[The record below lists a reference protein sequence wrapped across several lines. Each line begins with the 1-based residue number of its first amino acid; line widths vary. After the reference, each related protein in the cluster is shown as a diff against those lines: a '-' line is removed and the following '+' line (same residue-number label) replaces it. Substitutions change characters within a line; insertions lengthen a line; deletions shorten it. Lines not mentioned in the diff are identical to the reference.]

1 MPPAGPE
8 LGGARMQVLSICA
21 STMRTTPLHDVLVTS
36 TEAPKLRTVTKL
48 RKTLGFDEGAAILE
62 LSTNEDETSM
72 SRWGP
77 A

>member
-1 MPPAGPE
+1 MPPAGPR
-8 LGGARMQVLSICA
+8 LDDGKIPVLSICA
-21 STMRTTPLHDVLVTS
+21 STMRTKPLHDAMMTS